1 MNNLNIL
8 FAIFILSM
16 PFASI
21 ASASIA
27 PSQSKNDN
35 NITSTDAGTS
45 LTAAYAQLMQYND
58 NNMIIIAKLE
68 EPFQLTIN
76 QTAVV
81 TANNMTVQF
90 LDVPQD
96 SRCPAFVTCIWAGQ
110 VIVSLNISKFSS
122 VPLIFNLTLMPSS
135 ASNSSAIGL
144 DGYNLKL
151 LQIEPY
157 PIKDEE
163 IAKSDYRATFV
174 IAEG

>member
-1 MNNLNIL
+1 
-8 FAIFILSM
+8 
-16 PFASI
+16 
-21 ASASIA
+21 
-27 PSQSKNDN
+27 
-35 NITSTDAGTS
+35 
-45 LTAAYAQLMQYND
+45 
-58 NNMIIIAKLE
+58 MIIIAKLE